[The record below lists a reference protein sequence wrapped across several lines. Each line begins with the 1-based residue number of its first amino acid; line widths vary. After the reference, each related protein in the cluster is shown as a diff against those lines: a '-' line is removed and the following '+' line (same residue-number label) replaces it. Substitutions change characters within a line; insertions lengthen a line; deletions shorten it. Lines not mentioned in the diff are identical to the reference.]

1 MFTPFYDP
9 EKSYEENYA
18 EGPFGA
24 FADGEVIENKGE
36 AKFNFF
42 GYKINS
48 PFGIA
53 AGPLVNS
60 KFIKSAFEKGFDICV
75 YKTVRSAPY
84 PCHPYP
90 NVVSVKVDGNL
101 TPQIA
106 EEGVVMQPGFPEPI
120 TITNSFGVPSRDPEF
135 WKVDCDKAITDAG
148 VRQLVVLSFMGTVR
162 ENQTREEFIEDH
174 AKVARQAKATK
185 AEIFEINLSC
195 PNVGNEGLICFD
207 LDMTEAVCKAV
218 RAELGDSPLILK
230 VGYYKDDK
238 DLERLVEI
246 TNKCAN
252 GIAVINTIQT
262 KIFDNKGGQ
271 ALPGG
276 PARLRSGV
284 AGAGIKWAG
293 LEMTK
298 KLAKLREES
307 KSNFQIIG
315 VGGVMKVEDFL
326 EYREAGADIVMS
338 VTGAMWNPYLAK
350 EIKEKLE

>member
-1 MFTPFYDP
+1 M
-9 EKSYEENYA
+9 KSYEENY
-18 EGPFGA
+18 EQGPFGV
-24 FADGEVIENKGE
+24 FTDGEVLKDEGE
-36 AKFNFF
+36 PKYDFF
-42 GYKINS
+42 GEKISS

-60 KFIKSAFEKGFDICV
+60 KFIKAAFEKSFDICV

-106 EEGVVMQPGFPEPI
+106 DEGVVMQPGFPEPI

-135 WKVDCDKAITDAG
+135 WKADCDRAISYASEG
-148 VRQLVVLSFMGTVR
+148 QLVVLSFMGTVR
-162 ENQTREEFIEDH
+162 ANQTKEEFIEDH
-174 AKVARQAKATK
+174 AKVARQAKSTK
-185 AEIFEINLSC
+185 AKIFEMNLSC

-207 LDMTEAVCKAV
+207 LDMTEAICKRV
-218 RAELGDSPLILK
+218 REELGDSPLILK
-230 VGYYKDDK
+230 VGYYKDDN
-238 DLERLVEI
+238 DLERLAEI
-246 TNKCAN
+246 ASKYAE
-252 GIAVINTIQT
+252 GVAVINTIQT
-262 KIFDNKGGQ
+262 KIFDEKGGQ

-293 LEMTK
+293 LEMTE
-298 KLAKLREES
+298 KLAKLRRET

-315 VGGVMKVEDFL
+315 VGGVMTADDFF

-350 EIKEKLE
+350 EIKSRL